1 MYLVEKSSIRSLKL
15 QYRYW
20 LEADIFRSVID
31 SPARSKIAI
40 KNIIALESMECCKYK
55 RCRDEG
61 MFEKRVDSKIE
72 KSLRNLAQDGTTD
85 SIKNRVYRFPSEYKK
100 VFSQCPE
107 KIMLERKKRKEPTYT
122 CFLPIPEVVVFRNFS
137 IGCNHECLFQ
147 LLNRSEV
154 PRLIKLNESQNL
166 FFQVKFAGS
175 NSNTRLAAGLS
186 HIYDVKFHPDEDRD
200 YYHDIEFE
208 TDSGS
213 LAVPVIA
220 IGPQPL
226 VTFPDEINVGVT
238 VVKIKKTILISLE
251 NIGKIMT
258 RFSIFSDNECFS
270 VCPTKNS
277 LEVGES
283 MKINIT
289 FSPMKLG
296 TFSGFIFFRYESGDT
311 TQSFIKG
318 EAIPCDVKLIDH
330 FVQMEDTFLNLST
343 LSSISIQNNSDYTL
357 TYKWMKHKS
366 IQDDIKENERCYK
379 ECHKKFDTVKGV
391 VAEKLKQIIRDRVC
405 SEIQDDIYFNNEH
418 FHITPAHGEVKARST
433 LTFSVNFQPRKV
445 GDIIAEG
452 FLDISGI
459 ENRIPL
465 SLSGTSMGPILEL
478 DRESMDVDKIFLCST
493 YKFEFKC
500 KNVGRIPGT
509 LSYVQKKTEFNTQ
522 IGVKPCKVEICEDSI
537 ETLSL
542 HFWSDISGSFVERVD
557 FLILESSEVIS
568 LILKGIMVTP
578 LVLHKPIDLNF
589 PLVSLGFSSCRKVTI
604 HNSSHVPVE
613 FSISVPCDGWEPA
626 VGHDEFARALTKP
639 DFPREPR
646 EFFVKPTRGT
656 VEAKSLLNFRVY
668 YTPNVVRKGTRSIEV
683 RVGKSLSSEPLILPF
698 SYESTITTMN
708 VKPIKINEGRCF
720 LNYPSKHNI
729 TIFNPCNVSGYFFV
743 VPQEVSEDLPLI
755 YSLSVNQGYIK
766 AKQYKEI
773 ELKIIAKEVG
783 HHFLRINFFS
793 MGHKEPVA
801 FTDVTV
807 TAYGPVVSTEPFN
820 FKFGQ
825 INVLK
830 PREFSFNLINESPI
844 PAPYEIAVKNVKK
857 SSILETEYNIGELEP
872 FETIDIN
879 ISLILRD
886 VGKYTDNLAILVS
899 KGSTFNIKLSAVG
912 VGCSIVFK
920 PNIFPLLDMGYLFR
934 RQDNTNLITLKNES
948 TRIHNMYLANTERE
962 NRGKKNDPDDIQ
974 EKFRIEP
981 AAFELHPGEERTVE
995 CNIRW
1000 PNIEVVQEQWY
1011 IFANI
1016 EGVNKRELLDS
1027 SVFSATFID
1036 PIITF
1041 NKNELHFFMN
1051 FGWNCEDHQL
1061 TNEFTITN
1069 KTGRDLNA
1077 HMIIEK
1083 PFNFKGDSNTW
1094 TNDKKLTLVDQ
1105 KSYIVDVFFRSDLY
1119 SFEQQVSTK
1128 YQGYL
1133 KIQYQEHKQ
1142 TDKILCVTEVN
1153 FPCITLVPTIHL
1165 YCIYGSNTE
1174 QVISLMNDGSLPA
1187 HYKMKIHKSSL
1198 KFQRINNFND
1208 LLDLQPIEGMVL
1220 PNSEM
1225 HVTLALD
1232 GSERVK
1238 FSIDAVCEVMGGV
1251 SQTFTI
1257 HATTDIV
1264 KYYIEDF
1271 VLDYGLQLYCEPS
1284 VAALKVTNQCL
1295 VPLQFSVATSSTLLK
1310 IIEYPEVLNPVSEHI
1325 IVIERQPSAPGIFN
1339 EALHLEV
1346 HSDVMEIHVKWFA
1359 TFPQVYLDVPRNLL
1373 AESSVELGYDAVRL
1387 FEKENM
1393 DVDEMGCE
1401 SNFSDDQIINCENE
1415 LSSNDLALLSADEW
1429 QLALTVEVAIDK
1441 RDIEMAV
1448 ERIIAAKYLSEQIN
1462 TFIRKDN
1469 FDFCLPPY
1477 DIDLGYVAIGQS
1489 MQMIIPIQNYGYEE
1503 ARIKLTIN
1511 RKKSS
1516 FANNCFV
1523 VQMDRSIQNSQS
1535 LLKIMF
1541 APKKEMFSENE
1552 TKVDYNFQ
1560 IEVKKGFVLPIIA
1573 KATVI
1578 YPQVTVKISHLD
1590 FGKIFVGDRG
1600 ELLFCIENHGLVD
1613 CYWWLNLENSIDNKT
1628 KSTKNPFSFSCTNDE
1643 LAPGRK
1649 SLVRAF
1655 FKPHKMGKLT
1665 NNIEISVMHGQDAQ
1679 IISLY
1684 AYIDHFQENSDNW
1697 ESKKDLLYEIVEN
1710 IKNGAT
1716 SIEPT
1721 VKISSSENKYVII
1734 FHGVANT
1741 EYQETACRC
1750 AKRLN
1755 LPLLDLNKVFL
1766 QSLSSTQIKLS
1777 KKLSDQLE
1785 KHYIEMT
1792 SQLKKSTFKGLSDKY
1807 QNQIDKIFTKISV
1820 SETFEEKNYDYF
1832 ELKLEIL
1839 NDILNFSEKYG
1850 KPTDKKGSIKN
1861 QELSNN
1867 QRVLFKDVN
1876 SDVFREILRDGLCQA
1891 KFNRG
1896 YVLQT
1901 LKNDFMKNESLILR
1915 ILLSISNGTENMLFI
1930 TFNNKISKLYERTED
1945 DNQTELP
1952 FKDEKFSTDDIGI
1965 ENNVS
1970 LLIQQSPEMIKEYED
1985 SLNNLFHTIN
1995 EWEAGLASGKT
2006 RKNAKTATKSI
2017 FTLASSILAPE
2028 KMYVWHVDID
2038 NLKSNCMTYAIE
2050 NYLSETIPNFIDDT
2064 ILDECSVEVIPYF
2077 LLKEHEIFEL
2087 QPFHSVAS
2095 SFVSQTGM
2103 GETFSISKKS
2113 LTAETI
2119 IRTKSENLNLQLYET
2134 ISLES
2139 RLILEPSESKEFKVV
2154 FKPIQEGQF
2163 KHEFILALMDNPEKT
2178 FKIKTLGDA
2187 EIPRLNMTPYSIF
2200 SKVASQKLIETH
2212 EPTYFLSSHCY
2223 DFGNFLVSQD
2233 QSRMHNKKEI
2243 FKFRNIAI
2251 VPAVVS
2257 FSLQDKNYDI
2267 FEIQPLEIVLNPNE
2281 IGFVAISVNVNQLGE
2296 WKDTLII
2303 SIENNLQNE
2312 HIELRCNGVQMEL
2325 IVEPKSINL
2334 NRVLLSKCEM
2344 KKVTMQSNT
2353 ALLLFWRVSTELD
2366 ENQIRCQPVSG
2377 KLKYNHTNEI
2387 EINFCANKV
2396 HGSETKIIRIFLFL
2410 SEKEMEPIAIETI
2423 TLTAESYEIIFDV
2436 SPRDSLC
2443 LKSIPVGSFTTG
2455 SYTITN
2461 LGKYPFSY
2469 EINYLSLHGLTTN
2482 KKNENKSEILQN
2494 NFKMEPQSGII
2505 LPKKQSLINVT
2516 YNPTIEHSLKDTILF
2531 ILYLME
2537 PYKDYGLVENVSLK
2551 ISSISYYT
2559 KYSIYPYPTLNFE
2572 TVELKTNKTMTL
2584 KVENTG
2590 EFALTYSFKHKPL
2603 HESQGDFSIVHE
2615 KSKTS
2620 KRKCGPKKL
2629 RSLQSDGSESRYGP
2643 FQIEKMKG
2651 ELQPREFD
2659 NLMVQFRADTV
2670 GEFEEYFLI
2679 DVSDSYL
2686 LTDEDRQ
2693 ISLKANV
2700 HVANLDFNNFRQMF
2714 VNSYVVNSPEEF
2726 DFSNKIEEY
2735 TVFIKCDNTLHYH
2748 NICANDTYA
2757 TSVTLSNTSDVRA
2770 DVIIETSCNEAFSV
2784 NINRL
2789 EIKPWSKEKFILT
2802 FNPSREGIYSDT
2814 LQMKLDVPES
2824 LDPHTLIINLQGEG
2838 CLPRVRVIELNEVAR
2853 DNSEMHFGFLN
2864 IPGKVEK
2871 LLKIQNIGK
2880 VIAKLNIELENNF
2893 PEVFK
2898 IIENPDREPI
2908 DNECIYKTH
2917 DKVTELMILP
2927 QYAVNLKISFIITN
2941 PGQYISN
2948 LKIHID
2954 KNPHETIKMKL
2965 IGEGFF
2971 KPIVFNLVL
2980 VYPKSLVNVSECTS
2994 SQSIE
2999 QLETGFDKNS
3009 YPKTVSEEPI
3019 NWVYK
3024 IDFGNCSMKDQNTY
3038 KNRYTFKII
3047 NATTDQFFRYEWKD
3061 DELIQFDPLISTE
3074 CIINEIILKEPV
3086 KFIGYEKDS
3095 LGSIV
3100 QYTEKLYTK
3109 HRKQKYTEHENSSD
3123 TASNIRKL
3131 ATDDLQESEIEP
3143 EYEIVT
3149 NTTETIKVL
3158 VSANLGYCNYEC
3170 NIDCLEFESTLVSE
3184 TRSLNFKVANTSN
3197 LNLYFNWCLLSKC
3210 SKQKD
3215 LKCNCKECNCP
3226 FTVRP
3231 QRGVIAPQESIEC
3244 DMLFF
3249 PTFVDEFEVS
3259 FCCKMINLDPA
3270 REPLVI
3276 KVLASSILSYPFF
3289 DFGE

>member
-1415 LSSNDLALLSADEW
+1415 LSSNDLALLS
-1429 QLALTVEVAIDK
+1429 
-1441 RDIEMAV
+1441 
-1448 ERIIAAKYLSEQIN
+1448 
-1462 TFIRKDN
+1462 
-1469 FDFCLPPY
+1469 
-1477 DIDLGYVAIGQS
+1477 
-1489 MQMIIPIQNYGYEE
+1489 
-1503 ARIKLTIN
+1503 
-1511 RKKSS
+1511 
-1516 FANNCFV
+1516 
-1523 VQMDRSIQNSQS
+1523 
-1535 LLKIMF
+1535 
-1541 APKKEMFSENE
+1541 
-1552 TKVDYNFQ
+1552 
-1560 IEVKKGFVLPIIA
+1560 
-1573 KATVI
+1573 
-1578 YPQVTVKISHLD
+1578 
-1590 FGKIFVGDRG
+1590 
-1600 ELLFCIENHGLVD
+1600 
-1613 CYWWLNLENSIDNKT
+1613 
-1628 KSTKNPFSFSCTNDE
+1628 
-1643 LAPGRK
+1643 
-1649 SLVRAF
+1649 
-1655 FKPHKMGKLT
+1655 
-1665 NNIEISVMHGQDAQ
+1665 
-1679 IISLY
+1679 

>member
-1 MYLVEKSSIRSLKL
+1 
-15 QYRYW
+15 
-20 LEADIFRSVID
+20 
-31 SPARSKIAI
+31 
-40 KNIIALESMECCKYK
+40 MECCKYK

-72 KSLRNLAQDGTTD
+72 KSLRNLAQDGTTTY
-85 SIKNRVYRFPSEYKK
+85 SIKNRVCRFPSEYKK
-100 VFSQCPE
+100 VLSQCPE

-154 PRLIKLNESQNL
+154 PRLIKLKESQNL

-226 VTFPDEINVGVT
+226 VTFPDEIDV
-238 VVKIKKTILISLE
+238 
-251 NIGKIMT
+251 
-258 RFSIFSDNECFS
+258 
-270 VCPTKNS
+270 
-277 LEVGES
+277 
-283 MKINIT
+283 
-289 FSPMKLG
+289 G

-357 TYKWMKHKS
+357 TYKWMKNKS
-366 IQDDIKENERCYK
+366 IEDDIKENERCHK
-379 ECHKKFDTVKGV
+379 ECHEKFDTVKGV
-391 VAEKLKQIIRDRVC
+391 VSEKLKQIIRDRVC

-418 FHITPAHGEVKARST
+418 FHITPTHGEVKARST
-433 LTFSVNFQPRKV
+433 LTLSVNFQPRKV
-445 GDIIAEG
+445 GDIIAKG

-459 ENRIPL
+459 ENRVPL
-465 SLSGTSMGPILEL
+465 SLSGTSMGPIIEL

-509 LSYVQKKTEFNTQ
+509 LSYVRKKTEFNTQ
-522 IGVKPCKVEICEDSI
+522 INVKPCNIEICEDSI
-537 ETLSL
+537 ETLTL
-542 HFWSDISGSFVERVD
+542 DFWSDISGSFVERVD

-683 RVGKSLSSEPLILPF
+683 RVGKSLSSEPLMLPF

-708 VKPIKINEGRCF
+708 VKPIEINEGRC
-720 LNYPSKHNI
+720 
-729 TIFNPCNVSGYFFV
+729 YFFV

-783 HHFLRINFFS
+783 HHFLRIN

-807 TAYGPVVSTEPFN
+807 TAYGPIVSTEPFN

-830 PREFSFNLINESPI
+830 PKEFSFNLINESPI

-886 VGKYTDNLAILVS
+886 AGKYTDSLAIFVS

-962 NRGKKNDPDDIQ
+962 NRGKKNDTDDIQ

-1000 PNIEVVQEQWY
+1000 PNIEVVKEQWY

-1027 SVFSATFID
+1027 SVFSASFID

-1061 TNEFTITN
+1061 TNELTITN

-1083 PFNFKGDSNTW
+1083 PFYFKGDSNTW

-1153 FPCITLVPTIHL
+1153 FPCITLVSTIHL

-1187 HYKMKIHKSSL
+1187 HYKIKIHKSSL

-1208 LLDLQPIEGMVL
+1208 DDGSQAEHDDFLDDVSMCSTRKTILCDNFNSNDTQNSGHHFENEYEHTDSELVEIEPCMDFIDKLLDLQPIEGMVL

-1284 VAALKVTNQCL
+1284 VAELKVTNQCL
-1295 VPLQFSVATSSTLLK
+1295 IPLQFSVATSSTLLK

-1325 IVIERQPSAPGIFN
+1325 IVIESQPSAPGIFD
-1339 EALHLEV
+1339 EALYLEI
-1346 HSDVMEIHVKWFA
+1346 HSDVIEIHVKWFA

-1401 SNFSDDQIINCENE
+1401 SNFSDDQVVNCENE

-1429 QLALTVEVAIDK
+1429 QLALTVEVAIEK

-1448 ERIIAAKYLSEQIN
+1448 EH
-1462 TFIRKDN
+1462 N
-1469 FDFCLPPY
+1469 FDFSLPPY

-1503 ARIKLTIN
+1503 ARIKLKIN

-1523 VQMDRSIQNSQS
+1523 VQMDRSIQNSQT

-1541 APKKEMFSENE
+1541 TPKKEMFSENE

-1578 YPQVTVKISHLD
+1578 YPRVTVKISHLD
-1590 FGKIFVGDRG
+1590 FGKIFV
-1600 ELLFCIENHGLVD
+1600 
-1613 CYWWLNLENSIDNKT
+1613 
-1628 KSTKNPFSFSCTNDE
+1628 
-1643 LAPGRK
+1643 
-1649 SLVRAF
+1649 
-1655 FKPHKMGKLT
+1655 
-1665 NNIEISVMHGQDAQ
+1665 
-1679 IISLY
+1679 

-1710 IKNGAT
+1710 IKNEAT
-1716 SIEPT
+1716 SIEPS
-1721 VKISSSENKYVII
+1721 VKISSTEHKYVII
-1734 FHGVANT
+1734 FHGAANT
-1741 EYQETACRC
+1741 
-1750 AKRLN
+1750 
-1755 LPLLDLNKVFL
+1755 
-1766 QSLSSTQIKLS
+1766 
-1777 KKLSDQLE
+1777 
-1785 KHYIEMT
+1785 
-1792 SQLKKSTFKGLSDKY
+1792 
-1807 QNQIDKIFTKISV
+1807 V

-1839 NDILNFSEKYG
+1839 NDILNLAEKYG

-1876 SDVFREILRDGLCQA
+1876 SDVFREILRDG
-1891 KFNRG
+1891 
-1896 YVLQT
+1896 
-1901 LKNDFMKNESLILR
+1901 
-1915 ILLSISNGTENMLFI
+1915 
-1930 TFNNKISKLYERTED
+1930 TED
-1945 DNQTELP
+1945 DNRTELS
-1952 FKDEKFSTDDIGI
+1952 FKDETFSTDDIGI

-1970 LLIQQSPEMIKEYED
+1970 LLVQQSPEIIKEYED

-2006 RKNAKTATKSI
+2006 RKNTKTATKSI

-2028 KMYVWHVDID
+2028 KMYVWHVGID
-2038 NLKSNCMTYAIE
+2038 NVNNNCMAYAIE
-2050 NYLSETIPNFIDDT
+2050 NYLSETISNFIDDP
-2064 ILDECSVEVIPYF
+2064 ILDECSIEVIPYF

-2103 GETFSISKKS
+2103 GETFSVSKKS

-2233 QSRMHNKKEI
+2233 QSRVHNKRET

-2267 FEIQPLEIVLNPNE
+2267 FEIQPLQIVLNPNE
-2281 IGFVAISVNVNQLGE
+2281 IGFVAISANVNQLGE
-2296 WKDTLII
+2296 CKDTLII

-2344 KKVTMQSNT
+2344 KKVIMQSNT
-2353 ALLLFWRVSTELD
+2353 ALLLFWRISTELD
-2366 ENQIRCQPVSG
+2366 ENQIRCQPASG
-2377 KLKYNHTNEI
+2377 KLKYNHTYEI
-2387 EINFCANKV
+2387 EINFCANQI

-2443 LKSIPVGSFTTG
+2443 LKSIPV
-2455 SYTITN
+2455 
-2461 LGKYPFSY
+2461 
-2469 EINYLSLHGLTTN
+2469 
-2482 KKNENKSEILQN
+2482 
-2494 NFKMEPQSGII
+2494 
-2505 LPKKQSLINVT
+2505 T

-2531 ILYLME
+2531 ILSLME

-2559 KYSIYPYPTLNFE
+2559 KYSIHPYPTLNFE

-2584 KVENTG
+2584 KLENTG
-2590 EFALTYSFKHKPL
+2590 EHALTYSLKHKPL
-2603 HESQGDFSIVHE
+2603 HESQGDFSMVHE

-2629 RSLQSDGSESRYGP
+2629 RMLAMTSHRHASAERCGSIVAASTRSRSERCHFALQTERCHFELELQDATSVLGISASEASTSGGSESRYGP

-2679 DVSDSYL
+2679 DVPDSYL

-2714 VNSYVVNSPEEF
+2714 ANSYVVNSPEEF

-2789 EIKPWSKEKFILT
+2789 EIKPWSREKFILT

-2814 LQMKLDVPES
+2814 LHMKLDVPES

-2838 CLPRVRVIELNEVAR
+2838 CLPRVQVIEPNEVAH
-2853 DNSEMHFGFLN
+2853 DNLEMHFGFLN

-2908 DNECIYKTH
+2908 GNECIYKTR

-2954 KNPHETIKMKL
+2954 KNPHETIEMKL

-2980 VYPKSLVNVSECTS
+2980 MYPKSLVNISECTS

-2999 QLETGFDKNS
+2999 QLEKGFDKNS

-3024 IDFGNCSMKDQNTY
+3024 LDFGNCSMKDQNTY
-3038 KNRYTFKII
+3038 KNKYTFKII

-3061 DELIQFDPLISTE
+3061 DELIQFDPLVGHIGPMNFRYVSVTLGTNEPTTLCEISTE
-3074 CIINEIILKEPV
+3074 CMINEIILKEPV

-3100 QYTEKLYTK
+3100 QYTEKLYAK
-3109 HRKQKYTEHENSSD
+3109 HRKQKYPEHENSSD
-3123 TASNIRKL
+3123 TANNTRKL
-3131 ATDDLQESEIEP
+3131 AADDLQESEIEP

-3184 TRSLNFKVANTSN
+3184 TRSLNFKVTNTSN
-3197 LNLYFNWCLLSKC
+3197 LNLYFNWCLLSKGC

-3231 QRGVIAPQESIEC
+3231 ERGVIAPQESIEC

-3249 PTFVDEFEVS
+3249 PTYVDEFEVS
-3259 FCCKMINLDPA
+3259 FCCNMINLDPT

-3276 KVLASSILSYPFF
+3276 KVLASSILSYPIF